1 MAVASMSCVQLG
13 LALSVHL
20 FGRLGPAGVT
30 GLRLAWA
37 GLLLLVLVRPRLRH
51 FTRRDLL
58 ACGVLG
64 AVTSGLMLL
73 FTLAIAR
80 IPLGTA
86 SALEFLGPLA
96 VSLFGPGR
104 GHVRWAVPAAGGV
117 VLLTQPWHG
126 GTDLAGLAFALGAAV
141 CWAAYI
147 LLTQQVGDRVT
158 GLSGLAISMPV
169 AGTIAML
176 AAAPALGRVTWQLAG
191 LMLGLAVLHPVVPF
205 SLEFLALRRL
215 TASSFGTLMSLEPA
229 IALLAGLLVLG
240 QAPGPAAAVG
250 VILVVIAGIGATRTG
265 DRQHPAAPQEDLVRE
280 LARSPGVT
288 PASCGSCWPGTAW
301 LRPAGTGCRVWPGRG
316 GRLAGGKRAAAPAT
330 GSTASSAWPQP
341 GAACGRMTR
350 SSCPRCCRRRTTCGD
365 HRRDITPSGAD
376 ECGWTTRS
384 RWRR

>member
-1 MAVASMSCVQLG
+1 M
-13 LALSVHL
+13 
-20 FGRLGPAGVT
+20 
-30 GLRLAWA
+30 
-37 GLLLLVLVRPRLRH
+37 LLLVLVRPRLRH

-176 AAAPALGRVTWQLAG
+176 AAAPALGRVTWQLAA

-240 QAPGPAAAVG
+240 QAPGPASAVG
-250 VILVVIAGIGATRTG
+250 VILVVIAGIGATRAG
-265 DRQHPAAPQEDLVRE
+265 DRQHPAAPQVGLVH
-280 LARSPGVT
+280 
-288 PASCGSCWPGTAW
+288 
-301 LRPAGTGCRVWPGRG
+301 RG
-316 GRLAGGKRAAAPAT
+316 GTMSRMRLSAPEARRRLAGARVARLATAAAGGQPHVVAVTFAVDGDLIYTAVDHKPKTTTNLRRLRNITENPQVSLLADHYSDDWAT
-330 GSTASSAWPQP
+330 LWWARADGRASILT
-341 GAACGRMTR
+341 GAADIEGPVALLTARYPPYQATPPEGPVIAITATR
-350 SSCPRCCRRRTTCGD
+350 W
-365 HRRDITPSGAD
+365 SG
-376 ECGWTTRS
+376 WSFT
-384 RWRR
+384 

>member
-20 FGRLGPAGVT
+20 FGRLGPVGVT

-37 GLLLLVLVRPRLRH
+37 GVLLLVLVRPRLRH

-158 GLSGLAISMPV
+158 GLSGLAVSMPV

-176 AAAPALGRVTWQLAG
+176 AAAPALGRVTWQLAA

-215 TASSFGTLMSLEPA
+215 TASSFGTLMSLELA

-240 QAPGPAAAVG
+240 QAPGPASAVG

-265 DRQHPAAPQEDLVRE
+265 DRQHPAVPQVDLVRE
-280 LARSPGVT
+280 LVSSPGVT
-288 PASCGSCWPGTAW
+288 PPAS
-301 LRPAGTGCRVWPGRG
+301 LPGRHPETNPDPWRIN
-316 GRLAGGKRAAAPAT
+316 GR
-330 GSTASSAWPQP
+330 
-341 GAACGRMTR
+341 
-350 SSCPRCCRRRTTCGD
+350 D
-365 HRRDITPSGAD
+365 H
-376 ECGWTTRS
+376 
-384 RWRR
+384 